1 MAVMP
6 PIPEN
11 EEQRL
16 EWLRQCEILDTLP
29 EQAFDEVAAM
39 AADFCRVPIAA
50 INLVDRDRQWS
61 KAAVGQ
67 DKAEDG
73 RAVSFCAHAILGDDL
88 MVVPDAL
95 KDPRFTDNPLV
106 TGDPHIRFYA
116 SAPLITS
123 EGLAL
128 GSLCVVDRVPR
139 RLSGE
144 QAALLRLLAR
154 QVVGR
159 IELTRHIRLQDRLME
174 DRARL
179 QREAEEQK
187 AAFLREV
194 LRSVTAGRL
203 RLCRD
208 RDELPA
214 ALAPEGDWVPLTVP
228 SDLGELRRRAQGAA
242 ARGGFAESRWSD
254 LVTAAGEAA
263 MNALVHGGGGR
274 GRVCGRGGGTVQ
286 VWVEDGGRGI
296 AADRLPRA
304 ALERGYTTA
313 GTLGQG
319 MKTMLDTADRVYLL
333 TGEGGTAVVVEQD
346 REPPHPPGL
355 PGGG

>member
-1 MAVMP
+1 MTA

-16 EWLRQCEILDTLP
+16 EWLRECEILDTLP
-29 EQAFDEVAAM
+29 ETAFDEVARM
-39 AADFCRVPIAA
+39 AADLCRVPIAA

-67 DKAEDG
+67 DKTQDS
-73 RAVSFCAHAILGDDL
+73 RTVSFCAHTIVEGDL
-88 MVVPDAL
+88 MVVSDAL
-95 KDPRFTDNPLV
+95 GDARFAGNPLV
-106 TGDPHIRFYA
+106 TGDPNIRFYA
-116 SAPLITS
+116 GAPLVTS
-123 EGLAL
+123 EGFAL

-139 RLSGE
+139 QLTAE

-159 IELTRHIRLQDRLME
+159 IELMRHIALQNRLME
-174 DRARL
+174 DRERLLTEARETAAQ
-179 QREAEEQK
+179 QR
-187 AAFLREV
+187 AFLRDV

-203 RLCRD
+203 WLCQATG
-208 RDELPA
+208 ELPVA
-214 ALAPEGDWVPLTVP
+214 VGPESAWLPLSESGDIQV
-228 SDLGELRRRAQGAA
+228 LRRRTREAA
-242 ARGGFAESRWSD
+242 VRHGFAEARWQD
-254 LVTAAGEAA
+254 LETAVGEAS
-263 MNALVHGGGGR
+263 MNAVVHGGGGR
-274 GRVCGRGGGTVQ
+274 GLVCGTGDTVQ

-296 AADRLPRA
+296 TVESLPRA

-333 TGEGGTAVVVEQD
+333 TGAGGTTVVIEQN
-346 REPPHPPGL
+346 REPPL
-355 PGGG
+355 PAWLSETA